1 MCGRITRLIS
11 NLHASELSVTKPC
24 PTSPSLAG
32 SLSFPLASMQ
42 VVVSGTVAAGAVS
55 ALAIGA
61 AVVAALGTAA
71 SSGGGGGGGA
81 DPGAGNAVR

>member
-1 MCGRITRLIS
+1 ML
-11 NLHASELSVTKPC
+11 ASSASRSHVQPLLLWRVLFRS
-24 PTSPSLAG
+24 S
-32 SLSFPLASMQ
+32 LASMQ